1 MRIECRTMEAFL
13 ENLKGE
19 SVFLNTVYVDKTKQS
34 LTNDPVR
41 KATSVSVTLQ
51 ASTVLDFGEDDQFL
65 LVCGIDC
72 GIDRH
77 TEDGRLE
84 GTKQLD
90 KYLAMLEEY
99 CKGCGIKLKPGILDM

>member
-19 SVFLNTVYVDKTKQS
+19 SIFLNTVYVDKTKQS
-34 LTNDPVR
+34 LTDKSVR
-41 KATSVSVTLQ
+41 EASSVSITLQ
-51 ASTVLDFGEDDQFL
+51 ASTLLDFEDETLFL

-77 TEDGRLE
+77 TEDGGLE

-90 KYLAMLEEY
+90 VYLLMLEEY